1 MNAKLERRGKMISRM
16 IKKSYLPVIFVM
28 ALLLISL
35 NTPTESYGFEIDID
49 VAPNTLNI
57 ESQGQVVTVHTGI
70 AYSSVDG
77 GTVTLNG
84 LDISWWKADNQGN
97 FVAKFVM
104 SEVKALADSGD
115 LVVPGENELTLVGY
129 TREGTKFTGS
139 QLITVIEVEP
149 AGAGGK

>member
-1 MNAKLERRGKMISRM
+1 M
-16 IKKSYLPVIFVM
+16 IKKSYLPVILVM

-49 VAPNTLNI
+49 VAPATLNL
-57 ESQGQVVTVHTGI
+57 ESQGTVVTVHTSI
-70 AYSSVDG
+70 AYSYVVG

-84 LDISWWKADNQGN
+84 LEISWWKADNQGN

-129 TREGTKFTGS
+129 TTDGAEFTGS
-139 QLITVIEVEP
+139 QVITAIDVDP